1 MTEKYLKRKT
11 MKKINPDLRTLFLV
25 LSLMAIL
32 SFAFGGYLY
41 YSAVKKS
48 LFEAEHQKAEE
59 QVNDLRNEIDS
70 YKIWSLKSVKFL
82 SNLKEIKQSVISGDK
97 AALLEANEILD
108 HFRDDLKVSV
118 CYLIDYSGKT
128 IASTNRDTATSF
140 VGKNYGFRPYFKQAM
155 QGDPSVYMALGV
167 TSKKRGIYFSHPVY
181 GKNKDKP
188 LGVVVIKA
196 SIEMIEKQFDK
207 NFDGIALMTDPHGVI
222 FVSSRKDWLYNFL
235 WKASSETV
243 LELTKTKQFGTGPWK
258 WTGMKIF
265 DEENAV
271 DDLGNKYRI
280 HQQKLTMYP
289 GWHLTILH
297 RRNKLIKK
305 ITNPLSKTVGMSGL
319 LLFVCFGLIVFSLF
333 RKANTEIVQRK
344 KAEKEQKLSLSRLQ
358 ATLESTT
365 DAILVVNRDGKTS
378 ASNELFAK
386 MWKIPVDI
394 IESRDDDKA
403 LAYVLDQLKSPD
415 SFIKKV
421 KELYAD
427 LEAES
432 FDTLEFKDGRI
443 VERYSQPQKLDEQII
458 GRVWSFRD
466 ITEGERAQKKR
477 ESLIVDL
484 KKALDEVKTLQGI
497 LPICSHCKQIRD
509 DKGYWNKIETY
520 IGEHSKAEFSHGMCP
535 DCSDK
540 LYGDEEWYIEM
551 KKEDESKE

>member
-1 MTEKYLKRKT
+1 

-25 LSLMAIL
+25 LSLMAVL

-48 LFEAEHQKAEE
+48 LFEAVHQKAEE
-59 QVNDLRNEIDS
+59 QVYDLRNEIDS

-82 SNLKEIKQSVISGDK
+82 SNLKEIKQSVIKGDK
-97 AALLEANEILD
+97 ASLIEANEILD
-108 HFRDDLKVSV
+108 HFRDDLNVSV
-118 CYLIDYSGKT
+118 CYLIDNSGKT
-128 IASTNRDTATSF
+128 IASTNRDTAKSF

-188 LGVVVIKA
+188 LGVVVIKG

-235 WKASSETV
+235 WKASSQTI
-243 LELTKTKQFGTGPWK
+243 LDLTKSKQFGTGPWN

-265 DEENAV
+265 DKENAV

-280 HQQKLTMYP
+280 HQQPLAMYP

-297 RRNKLIKK
+297 SRNKLIKK
-305 ITNPLSKTVGMSGL
+305 ITDPLSKTVGMSGF
-319 LLFVCFGLIVFSLF
+319 LLFVCFGLIVLLLF

-344 KAEKEQKLSLSRLQ
+344 KAEKEQKVSLSRLQ

-365 DAILVVNRDGKTS
+365 DAILVVDMDGKTT
-378 ASNELFAK
+378 AANELFVK
-386 MWKIPVDI
+386 MWNIPVKI
-394 IESRDDDKA
+394 IEARDDDKA
-403 LAYVLDQLKSPD
+403 LAYVLDQLKTPD
-415 SFIKKV
+415 RFMKKV
-421 KELYAD
+421 KELYAAP
-427 LEAES
+427 EVKS
-432 FDTLEFKDGRI
+432 FDTLYFKDGRI
-443 VERYSQPQKLDEQII
+443 VERYSQPQKLDNQII

-466 ITEGERAQKKR
+466 ITQRELAQKKR
-477 ESLIVDL
+477 ESLILDL

-520 IGEHSKAEFSHGMCP
+520 IGEHSEAEFSHSMCP
-535 DCSDK
+535 ECSDK
-540 LYGDEEWYIEM
+540 LYGDEDWYIEM

>member
-1 MTEKYLKRKT
+1 MIEI
-11 MKKINPDLRTLFLV
+11 MKKVNLDLRTLFLI
-25 LSLMAIL
+25 LSLMAVL
-32 SFAFGGYLY
+32 SVGVGGSLY
-41 YSAVKKS
+41 YSAVKNS
-48 LFEAEHQKAEE
+48 LFEAVHQKAEE

-70 YKIWSLKSVKFL
+70 YKTWALKSVKFL
-82 SNLKEIKQSVISGDK
+82 SNLKPIKQPLISGGVI
-97 AALLEANEILD
+97 ALSEVNIILD
-108 HFRDDLKVSV
+108 SFRDDLNVSV
-118 CYLIDYSGKT
+118 CYLIDPSGKT

-140 VGKNYGFRPYFKQAM
+140 VGKNYGFRPYFKEAM
-155 QGDPSVYMALGV
+155 QGRPSVYMALGI

-181 GKNKDKP
+181 GEEKDKP

-196 SIEMIEKQFDK
+196 SLETIEKQFQK
-207 NFDGIALMTDPHGVI
+207 NFDGIVLMTDPHGLI

-243 LELTKTKQFGTGPWK
+243 LDLTKTKQFGEGPWN
-258 WTGMKIF
+258 WTGTKIF

-271 DDLGNKYRI
+271 DKLGNKYKI
-280 HQQKLTMYP
+280 HQQQLDTYP
-289 GWHLTILH
+289 GWQLTLLH
-297 RRNKLIKK
+297 SHIWLIKR
-305 ITNPLSKTVGMSGL
+305 IAGPLSRTIGISAV
-319 LLFVCFGLIVFSLF
+319 LLFLCFGVIVFFLF
-333 RKANTEIVQRK
+333 RKANNEIVQRK

-365 DAILVVNRDGKTS
+365 DAILVVDSDGKTT

-394 IESRDDDKA
+394 INTRDDDKA
-403 LAYVLDQLKSPD
+403 LAYVLDQLKNPD
-415 SFIKKV
+415 SFIQKV
-421 KELYAD
+421 KALYAD
-427 LEAES
+427 PEAES
-432 FDTLEFKDGRI
+432 FDTLEFKNGRI
-443 VERYSQPQKLDEQII
+443 VERYSQSQKLDEQII

-466 ITEGERAQKKR
+466 ITERELAQKKR

-520 IGEHSKAEFSHGMCP
+520 IGEHSQAEFSHGMCP
-535 DCSDK
+535 ECSDK
-540 LYGDEEWYIEM
+540 LYGDEDWYIEM

>member
-1 MTEKYLKRKT
+1 
-11 MKKINPDLRTLFLV
+11 MKKVNLDLRTLFLIV
-25 LSLMAIL
+25 SLMAIL
-32 SFAFGGYLY
+32 SVGVGGYLY
-41 YSAVKKS
+41 YSAAKKS
-48 LFEAEHQKAEE
+48 LFETVHQKTEE
-59 QVNDLRNEIDS
+59 QVDDLRNEIDS
-70 YKIWSLKSVKFL
+70 YKTWSLKSIKFL
-82 SNLKEIKQSVISGDK
+82 SNLKPIKQSLMSGGVI
-97 AALLEANEILD
+97 ALSEVNIILD
-108 HFRDDLKVSV
+108 SFRDDIKVSV
-118 CYLIDYSGKT
+118 CYLIDSSGKT

-140 VGKNYGFRPYFKQAM
+140 VGKNYGFRPYFKEAM
-155 QGDPSVYMALGV
+155 QGRPSVYMALGV

-235 WKASSETV
+235 WKASSQTI
-243 LELTKTKQFGTGPWK
+243 LDLTKSKQFGTGPWN
-258 WTGMKIF
+258 WTGMKIV

-271 DDLGNKYRI
+271 DDLGNKYQI
-280 HQQKLTMYP
+280 HQQQLAMYP

-297 RRNKLIKK
+297 SHNKLIKK
-305 ITNPLSKTVGMSGL
+305 ITDPLSKTVGMSGL
-319 LLFVCFGLIVFSLF
+319 LLFVCFGLIVFFLF

-344 KAEKEQKLSLSRLQ
+344 KAEKEQKLSLSSLK

-365 DAILVVNRDGKTS
+365 DAILVVDMDDKTT

-386 MWKIPVDI
+386 MWKIPEDI
-394 IESRDDDKA
+394 LGSRDDDKA
-403 LAYVLDQLKSPD
+403 LAYVLDQLKNPD
-415 SFIKKV
+415 NFIQKV

-427 LEAES
+427 PEAES
-432 FDTLEFKDGRI
+432 FDTLELKDGRI
-443 VERYSQPQKLDEQII
+443 VERYSQSQKLDEQII

-466 ITEGERAQKKR
+466 ITERELAQKKR

>member
-1 MTEKYLKRKT
+1 

-25 LSLMAIL
+25 LSLMAVL

-48 LFEAEHQKAEE
+48 LFEAVHQKAEE
-59 QVNDLRNEIDS
+59 QVYDLRNEIDS

-82 SNLKEIKQSVISGDK
+82 SNLKEIKQSVIKGDK
-97 AALLEANEILD
+97 ASLIEANEILD
-108 HFRDDLKVSV
+108 HFRDDLNVSV

-128 IASTNRDTATSF
+128 IASTNRNTATSF
-140 VGKNYGFRPYFKQAM
+140 VGKNYGFRPYFKQAI

-188 LGVVVIKA
+188 LGVVVIKT
-196 SIEMIEKQFDK
+196 SIEPIEQKFKK
-207 NFDGIALMTDPHGVI
+207 NIDGVALMTDPHGVI
-222 FVSSRKDWLYNFL
+222 FVSNRKDWLYNFL
-235 WKASSETV
+235 WKASSQTIID
-243 LELTKTKQFGTGPWK
+243 LTKSKQFGTGPWN

-265 DEENAV
+265 DKENAV

-280 HQQKLTMYP
+280 HQQPLAMYP
-289 GWHLTILH
+289 GWHLTILDSH
-297 RRNKLIKK
+297 NKLIKK
-305 ITNPLSKTVGMSGL
+305 ITDPLSKTVGMSAL
-319 LLFVCFGLIVFSLF
+319 LLFLCFGLIVFYLF

-344 KAEKEQKLSLSRLQ
+344 KAEQEQKSSLSRLQ
-358 ATLESTT
+358 ATLESTA
-365 DAILVVNRDGKTS
+365 DGIVVVDMDGKII

-386 MWKIPVDI
+386 MWKIPVKI
-394 IESRDDDKA
+394 LEIRDVDKVRT
-403 LAYVLDQLKSPD
+403 YIMDQLKNPD
-415 SFIKKV
+415 VFIKKT
-421 KELYAD
+421 KDIYAD
-427 LEAES
+427 PEAKS
-432 FDTLEFKDGRI
+432 FDTLYFKDGRI
-443 VERYSQPQKLDEQII
+443 VDRYSQPQKLDDLTI

-466 ITEGERAQKKR
+466 ITQRVLAQKKR

-520 IGEHSKAEFSHGMCP
+520 IGNHSQAEFSHSMCP
-535 DCSDK
+535 ECSDN

-551 KKEDESKE
+551 KKKNDSKE